1 MDPILLTVA
10 FKGTAALLV
19 IVCGFLVARY
29 GFYLYRDGAG
39 SGRDKAA
46 FEAGPIKM
54 KAQSVGSVVMGTA
67 FLWAWAGVVISPNLD
82 KKGEDWNISFT
93 TPDMDLKAL
102 AVTTSLSVPEDEI
115 KREPEKLKKLF
126 EVALAQP
133 KTNAKSIK
141 LDGKLAV
148 YDTGTIRT
156 YKSESGSYIIT
167 TNVKSEDKAA
177 TVAFEPVVQGAR
189 VTFVPTSVGLPT
201 VNE

>member
-19 IVCGFLVARY
+19 ILCGFLVARY
-29 GFYLYRDGAG
+29 GFHLYRDGAG
-39 SGRDKAA
+39 SGRDRAA

-82 KKGEDWNISFT
+82 KKGEDWNISLT
-93 TPDMDLKAL
+93 TPDMNLRAL
-102 AVTTSLSVPEDEI
+102 SVTASLSVPEDEI
-115 KREPEKLKKLF
+115 MSEPEKLKKLF

-133 KTNAKSIK
+133 KTKDKSIK
-141 LDGKLAV
+141 LNGKLAV
-148 YDTGTIRT
+148 YDTRSIRAF
-156 YKSESGSYIIT
+156 KSESGSYIVT

-177 TVAFEPVVQGAR
+177 TVAFEPMVQGTR
-189 VTFVPTSVGLPT
+189 VTFVPTGVGLPT